1 MCLDLFFIVVN
12 KDALVLSMS
21 CYTREDGPHFW
32 TLKFTHSFHTWDWSV
47 KIT

>member
-12 KDALVLSMS
+12 KDALVLSMP